1 MGEQLLLIDQFLH
14 IVERRTDVIVVEA
27 IRQRVH
33 DAVTIRFFVQRNN
46 LVDEIV
52 YEMNTSA
59 VNIQHD
65 VVAVQ
70 FILMYHLPIPSETDA
85 PAFRHGA
92 ITLRSTAIFRTT
104 LSRAPAHTADS
115 RHRKMFCRQT
125 GKMSGTRRNRHA
137 RPHRSVYVS
146 VK

>member
-14 IVERRTDVIVVEA
+14 IVERRTDVIMVEA

-92 ITLRSTAIFRTT
+92 ITLRLPPYSERRLVALLLTLLIRDTARCFAGRLARCLALAATVTPVRIDQFT
-104 LSRAPAHTADS
+104 
-115 RHRKMFCRQT
+115 CR
-125 GKMSGTRRNRHA
+125 
-137 RPHRSVYVS
+137 
-146 VK
+146 